1 MSVRGADQTHILR
14 RGQVPTKPC
23 GGTSGGALPGSPAR
37 ANPPTA
43 PGSGRGGKRLRAA
56 LFFLGDCAF
65 LVFVGAASALATHLF
80 HQTGLNYFLASLA
93 GMSAAMLV
101 QTAAAFGVA
110 PVLGSIESGVPSMP
124 VAMAGPMALC
134 ALGLAGG
141 HPDLWRAT
149 ALGAATGA
157 VVFLLVRAYGL
168 KCRRA
173 LRRSS
178 TGGRGHI

>member
-1 MSVRGADQTHILR
+1 MPD
-14 RGQVPTKPC
+14 
-23 GGTSGGALPGSPAR
+23 SPAR
-37 ANPPTA
+37 ATNPPRA
-43 PGSGRGGKRLRAA
+43 PGRGRGAARLRAA

-65 LVFVGAASALATHLF
+65 LVFVGAASALVTHLS

-101 QTAAAFGVA
+101 QTVAAFCVA
-110 PVLGSIESGVPSMP
+110 PVLGSIESGIPSMP

-141 HPDLWRAT
+141 HLDLWRAT

-157 VVFLLVRAYGL
+157 GAFFLVRAYGL